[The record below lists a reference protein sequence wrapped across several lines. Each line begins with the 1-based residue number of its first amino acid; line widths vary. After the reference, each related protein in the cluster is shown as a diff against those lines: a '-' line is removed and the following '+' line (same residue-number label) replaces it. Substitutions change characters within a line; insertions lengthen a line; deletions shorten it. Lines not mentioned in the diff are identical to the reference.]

1 MLSRVAASL
10 YWLSRY
16 VERSDGMLRML
27 KINYA
32 SSQDTLQEFTWEP
45 VIRIFSSPEEDAAE
59 KLENDSRNVLKYMVT
74 GKNNANSV
82 FNIITLARE
91 NARSV
96 QDHITKDLWQCLN
109 EYYHTVKDPKLERS
123 LLREDPISV
132 LDVLIKQVML
142 YYGTVEITMERGEG
156 RSFMNIGKYLERAIQ
171 SVDILD
177 TKFGSISD
185 NPDLLTDTTYWK
197 HLLLSLGG
205 YELYLKTYREGFEA
219 ENVLEQVV
227 LNNDF
232 PRSVIYSV
240 NNIQRYFDRLKN
252 NSNMEDFREMS
263 FQIGRLQSHIK
274 YSSVRSIRQ
283 EGLHI
288 FLTQIRSELYGIAN
302 SLNTAC
308 SNSTFTCP
316 PFTVT
321 DPSGFTILP

>member
-1 MLSRVAASL
+1 MLSRVAASF

-16 VERSDGMLRML
+16 IERSDGMLRML

-32 SSQDTLQEFTWEP
+32 SSQDTVQEFTWEP
-45 VIRIFSSPEEDAAE
+45 VMRIFAGLNAGEAE
-59 KLENDSRNVLKYMVT
+59 KLDNDSRSVLKYMVT
-74 GKNNANSV
+74 GKNNPNSIL
-82 FNIITLARE
+82 NIITLARE
-91 NARSV
+91 NARGV
-96 QDHITKDLWQCLN
+96 QEHITKDLWQCLN
-109 EYYHTVKDPKLERS
+109 EYYHTVKDPRLERS
-123 LLREDPISV
+123 LHREDPIGV

-156 RSFMNIGKYLERAIQ
+156 RAFMNIGKYLERAIQ

-177 TKFGSISD
+177 TKFSSISD

-252 NSNMEDFREMS
+252 DSNADDYREMS
-263 FQIGRLQSHIK
+263 FQIGRLQSRIK
-274 YSSVRSIRQ
+274 YSSVKSIKQ
-283 EGLHI
+283 EGLHL
-288 FLTQIRSELYGIAN
+288 FLTQIRSELYGVGN
-302 SLNTAC
+302 SLNQHYFA
-308 SNSTFTCP
+308 NS
-316 PFTVT
+316 
-321 DPSGFTILP
+321 

>member
-1 MLSRVAASL
+1 MLSRVAASFF
-10 YWLSRY
+10 WMSRY
-16 VERSDGMLRML
+16 IERSDGLLRML

-32 SSQDTLQEFTWEP
+32 SSQDTIEEFTWEP
-45 VIRIFSSPEEDAAE
+45 VIAMYAGLSDDGAAG
-59 KLENDSRNVLKYMVT
+59 LENDSRAVLKYMVT
-74 GKNNANSV
+74 GKGNSNSV
-82 FNIITLARE
+82 VNIITLARE

-96 QDHITKDLWQCLN
+96 QEHITKDLWQYLN
-109 EYYHTVKDPKLERS
+109 EYYHAVKDPKLERT
-123 LLREDPISV
+123 LQREDPISV
-132 LDVLIKQVML
+132 LDVLIRQVML

-177 TKFGSISD
+177 TKFGSISE

-240 NNIQRYFDRLKN
+240 DNIQRYFERLKKD
-252 NSNMEDFREMS
+252 SNQDNFREMS
-263 FQIGRLQSHIK
+263 FRIGRLQSRIK
-274 YSSVRSIRQ
+274 YSSVRSIKQ
-283 EGLHI
+283 EGLHT
-288 FLTQIRSELYGIAN
+288 FLAQIRGELYGISDA
-302 SLNTAC
+302 LNQYYFAH
-308 SNSTFTCP
+308 S
-316 PFTVT
+316 
-321 DPSGFTILP
+321 

>member
-10 YWLSRY
+10 YWQSRY
-16 VERSDGMLRML
+16 IERSDGMLRML

-32 SSQDTLQEFTWEP
+32 SSQDTVQEFTWEP
-45 VIRIFSSPEEDAAE
+45 VIRIFAGIEDEEEGE
-59 KLENDSRNVLKYMVT
+59 KLENDSRAVLKYMVI
-74 GKNNANSV
+74 GKNNSNSV
-82 FNIITLARE
+82 MNIITLARE

-96 QDHITKDLWQCLN
+96 QEHITKDLWQCLN
-109 EYYHTVKDPKLERS
+109 EYYHTVKDTRLERS
-123 LLREDPISV
+123 LQREDPISV

-240 NNIQRYFDRLKN
+240 NNIQRYFERLQN
-252 NSNMEDFREMS
+252 DSNMEDFRDMT
-263 FQIGRLQSHIK
+263 FKIGRLQSRIK
-274 YSSVRSIRQ
+274 YSSVRTIRQ
-283 EGLHI
+283 EGLHT
-288 FLTQIRSELYGIAN
+288 FLTQIRSELYGIADALKEHYFAN
-302 SLNTAC
+302 S
-308 SNSTFTCP
+308 
-316 PFTVT
+316 
-321 DPSGFTILP
+321 

>member
-10 YWLSRY
+10 YWQSRY
-16 VERSDGMLRML
+16 IERSDGMLRML

-32 SSQDTLQEFTWEP
+32 SSQDAIQEFTWEP
-45 VIRIFSSPEEDAAE
+45 VLRIFAGGDEDE
-59 KLENDSRNVLKYMVT
+59 QISETDSRAVLKYMVT
-74 GKNNANSV
+74 GRGNSNSV
-82 FNIITLARE
+82 VNIITLARE
-91 NARSV
+91 NARGV
-96 QDHITKDLWQCLN
+96 QEHITKDLWQCLN
-109 EYYHTVKDPKLERS
+109 EYYHTVKDARLERS
-123 LLREDPISV
+123 LQREDPVSV
-132 LDVLIKQVML
+132 LDILIKQVML

-240 NNIQRYFDRLKN
+240 NNIQRYFERLQN
-252 NSNMEDFREMS
+252 DSNMDDFREMS
-263 FQIGRLQSHIK
+263 FKIGRLQSRIK
-274 YSSVRSIRQ
+274 YSSVRTIRQ
-283 EGLHI
+283 EGLHA
-288 FLTQIRSELYGIAN
+288 FLTQIRSELYGIAD
-302 SLNTAC
+302 SLNKHYFA
-308 SNSTFTCP
+308 NS
-316 PFTVT
+316 
-321 DPSGFTILP
+321 

>member
-1 MLSRVAASL
+1 MLSRVAASF

-16 VERSDGMLRML
+16 IERSDGMLRML

-32 SSQDTLQEFTWEP
+32 SSQDTIQEFTWEP
-45 VIRIFSSPEEDAAE
+45 VIRIFSDSEEDETANLA
-59 KLENDSRNVLKYMVT
+59 NDSRAVLKYMVT
-74 GKNNANSV
+74 GKNNSNSV
-82 FNIITLARE
+82 LNIITLARE
-91 NARSV
+91 NARGV
-96 QDHITKDLWQCLN
+96 QEHITKDLWQCLN
-109 EYYHTVKDPKLERS
+109 EYYHTIKDPKLDKA
-123 LLREDPISV
+123 LQREDPIGV

-177 TKFGSISD
+177 TKFGSIND

-205 YELYLKTYREGFEA
+205 YELYRKTYREGFEA

-263 FQIGRLQSHIK
+263 FQIGRLQSRIK
-274 YSSVRSIRQ
+274 YSSVRSIKQ
-283 EGLHI
+283 EGLHT
-288 FLTQIRSELYGIAN
+288 FLTQIRSELYGVANALNEHYFAN
-302 SLNTAC
+302 S
-308 SNSTFTCP
+308 
-316 PFTVT
+316 
-321 DPSGFTILP
+321 

>member
-1 MLSRVAASL
+1 MLSRVAASF

-16 VERSDGMLRML
+16 IERSDGMLRML

-32 SSQDTLQEFTWEP
+32 SSQDTVQEFTWEP
-45 VIRIFSSPEEDAAE
+45 VIRIYAGMVDDEETA
-59 KLENDSRNVLKYMVT
+59 KLENDSRAVLKYMVT
-74 GKNNANSV
+74 GKHNSNSV
-82 FNIITLARE
+82 LNIITLARE
-91 NARSV
+91 NARGV
-96 QDHITKDLWQCLN
+96 QEHITKDLWQCLN
-109 EYYHTVKDPKLERS
+109 EYYHTIKDSRLEKS
-123 LLREDPISV
+123 LQREDPIGV

-171 SVDILD
+171 SIDILD
-177 TKFGSISD
+177 IKFSSIND

-227 LNNDF
+227 LNIDF

-252 NSNMEDFREMS
+252 DSNIDDFRALS
-263 FQIGRLQSHIK
+263 FQIGRLQSRIK
-274 YSSVRSIRQ
+274 YSSVKSISD
-283 EGLHI
+283 EGLPV
-288 FLTQIRSELYGIAN
+288 FLTQIRSELYSIGN
-302 SLNTAC
+302 KLNEYYFAH
-308 SNSTFTCP
+308 S
-316 PFTVT
+316 
-321 DPSGFTILP
+321 

>member
-32 SSQDTLQEFTWEP
+32 SSQDTVREFTWAP
-45 VIRIFSSPEEDAAE
+45 VMRIFADSDKAETDAL
-59 KLENDSRNVLKYMVT
+59 KNDSREVIRYMVM
-74 GKNNANSV
+74 GKNNSNSIA
-82 FNIITLARE
+82 NIITLARE

-96 QDHITKDLWQCLN
+96 QEHITKDLWQSLN
-109 EYYHTVKDPKLERS
+109 EYYHTVKDPRLEKA
-123 LLREDPISV
+123 LLRDDPISV

-156 RSFMNIGKYLERAIQ
+156 RSFMNIGKSLERAIQ

-177 TKFGSISD
+177 TKFGSIND
-185 NPDLLTDTTYWK
+185 NPDLLTDTSYWK

-205 YELYLKTYREGFEA
+205 YELYIRTYREGFEA
-219 ENVLEQVV
+219 SNILEQVV

-240 NNIQRYFDRLKN
+240 NNIQRYFDRLKDE
-252 NSNMEDFREMS
+252 SNADDFRELS
-263 FQIGRLQSHIK
+263 FQIGRLQSRIK
-274 YSSVRSIRQ
+274 YSSVKTIRT
-283 EGLHI
+283 EGLHDY
-288 FLTQIRSELYGIAN
+288 LAQIRTELYSIGNALSEHYFAN
-302 SLNTAC
+302 
-308 SNSTFTCP
+308 
-316 PFTVT
+316 
-321 DPSGFTILP
+321 

>member
-10 YWLSRY
+10 YWQSRY
-16 VERSDGMLRML
+16 IERSDGMLRML

-45 VIRIFSSPEEDAAE
+45 VIRIFAGFDDEEEE
-59 KLENDSRNVLKYMVT
+59 KPDNDSRAVLKYMVI
-74 GKNNANSV
+74 GKHNSNSV
-82 FNIITLARE
+82 MNIITLARE
-91 NARSV
+91 NARGV
-96 QDHITKDLWQCLN
+96 QEHITKDLWQCLN
-109 EYYHTVKDPKLERS
+109 EYYHTVKDPKLERA
-123 LLREDPISV
+123 LQREDPISV

-240 NNIQRYFDRLKN
+240 NNIQRYFERLQN
-252 NSNMEDFREMS
+252 DSNMDDFREMS
-263 FQIGRLQSHIK
+263 FKIGRLQSRIK
-274 YSSVRSIRQ
+274 YSSVRTIRQ
-283 EGLHI
+283 EGLHT
-288 FLTQIRSELYGIAN
+288 FLTQIRSELYGIAD
-302 SLNTAC
+302 SLNEHYFA
-308 SNSTFTCP
+308 NS
-316 PFTVT
+316 
-321 DPSGFTILP
+321 

>member
-1 MLSRVAASL
+1 MLSRVAASF

-16 VERSDGMLRML
+16 IERSDGMLRML

-32 SSQDTLQEFTWEP
+32 SSQDTIQEFTWEP
-45 VIRIFSSPEEDAAE
+45 VIRIFAGLDEEESVD
-59 KLENDSRNVLKYMVT
+59 LENDSRAVLKYMVT
-74 GKNNANSV
+74 GKHNPNSIS
-82 FNIITLARE
+82 NIITLARE
-91 NARSV
+91 NARGV
-96 QDHITKDLWQCLN
+96 QEHITKDLWQCLN
-109 EYYHTVKDPKLERS
+109 EYYHAVKDPKLERA
-123 LLREDPISV
+123 LQKEDPIGV

-142 YYGTVEITMERGEG
+142 YYGTVEITMERGER

-219 ENVLEQVV
+219 ENILEQVV

-240 NNIQRYFDRLKN
+240 NNIQRYFERLKN
-252 NSNMEDFREMS
+252 DSNLDDFREMS
-263 FQIGRLQSHIK
+263 FQIGRLQSRIK
-274 YSSVRSIRQ
+274 YSSVRSIRN
-283 EGLHI
+283 EGLHT
-288 FLTQIRSELYGIAN
+288 FLTQIRGELYGIGN
-302 SLNTAC
+302 SLNEHYFA
-308 SNSTFTCP
+308 NS
-316 PFTVT
+316 
-321 DPSGFTILP
+321 

>member
-1 MLSRVAASL
+1 MLSRVASSL

-32 SSQDTLQEFTWEP
+32 SSQDTIQEFTWEP
-45 VIRIFSSPEEDAAE
+45 VIRIFADWAEEE
-59 KLENDSRNVLKYMVT
+59 VIGLKNDSRAVLKYMVL
-74 GKNNANSV
+74 GRNNTNSV
-82 FNIITLARE
+82 MNIITLARE

-96 QDHITKDLWQCLN
+96 QEHITKDLWQCLN
-109 EYYHTVKDPKLERS
+109 EYYHTVKDPRLERA
-123 LLREDPISV
+123 LQREDPISV

-142 YYGTVEITMERGEG
+142 YYGTVEITMERSER

-177 TKFGSISD
+177 SKFGSIND

-263 FQIGRLQSHIK
+263 FQIGRLQSRIK

-283 EGLHI
+283 EGLHT
-288 FLTQIRSELYGIAN
+288 FLTQIRSELYAIAN
-302 SLNTAC
+302 SLNEHYFA
-308 SNSTFTCP
+308 NS
-316 PFTVT
+316 
-321 DPSGFTILP
+321 

>member
-1 MLSRVAASL
+1 MLSRVAASF
-10 YWLSRY
+10 YWMSRY
-16 VERSDGMLRML
+16 IERSDGMLRML

-32 SSQDTLQEFTWEP
+32 SSQDTIQEFTWEP
-45 VIRIFSSPEEDAAE
+45 VIRIYAGLEEE
-59 KLENDSRNVLKYMVT
+59 ENESLGNDSRAVLKYMVT
-74 GKNNANSV
+74 GKNNSNSIM
-82 FNIITLARE
+82 NIITQARE
-91 NARSV
+91 NARGV
-96 QDHITKDLWQCLN
+96 QEHITKDLWQCLN
-109 EYYHTVKDPKLERS
+109 EYYHNVKDPKLDRS
-123 LLREDPISV
+123 LQREDPISV

-240 NNIQRYFDRLKN
+240 GNIQRYFDRLKSD
-252 NSNMEDFREMS
+252 SNMDDFREMS
-263 FQIGRLQSHIK
+263 FRIGRLQSRIK

-283 EGLHI
+283 EGLHT
-288 FLTQIRSELYGIAN
+288 FLTQIRSELYGIGDALNEHYFAN
-302 SLNTAC
+302 S
-308 SNSTFTCP
+308 
-316 PFTVT
+316 
-321 DPSGFTILP
+321 